1 MLKHCALLIE
11 MVNMEPEKNQAA
23 QQNKP
28 SPAEMNAL
36 IALYNAQRYAEV
48 ESRMHA
54 LLAQYPD
61 TGLLWKLL
69 GASLQMQG
77 KDALPNRIK
86 PHFAAWKPLH
96 GLSDADAA
104 RLIHAD
110 GAHVLLDLSGHTE
123 QNRLPIFA

>member
-69 GASLQMQG
+69 GAS
-77 KDALPNRIK
+77 
-86 PHFAAWKPLH
+86 
-96 GLSDADAA
+96 
-104 RLIHAD
+104 
-110 GAHVLLDLSGHTE
+110 
-123 QNRLPIFA
+123 